1 MNIHLQF
8 TKYLYLCLR
17 NLLNYCLV
25 VRRAP
30 PILPWVLVDLLSQA
44 KIKANISQPFSPVF
58 PPSFSPLLL
67 VHLLLR
73 LPLRWLLRIWSIG
86 CRLFIFR
93 HFGRRRRFL
102 APLRLLLHQGE
113 AEIQERLVD
122 LIINMAILSLIRK
135 YTLKYHRFLLTD
147 RFSLRGFM
155 IMGGDIHGMAKR
167 TPARRTAAPQRNTP
181 NTATWKNILDFR
193 G

>member
-1 MNIHLQF
+1 MSIHLQF

-30 PILPWVLVDLLSQA
+30 PILPWALVDLLSQA

-73 LPLRWLLRIWSIG
+73 LPLRWLLRIWSID
-86 CRLFIFR
+86 CSLFIFR

-113 AEIQERLVD
+113 AEIQKRLVD
-122 LIINMAILSLIRK
+122 LTKNVVILSLIRK
-135 YTLKYHRFLLTD
+135 YHRFLPTD
-147 RFSLRGFM
+147 RFSVRGFM
-155 IMGGDIHGMAKR
+155 MFAEIMWGDIHGMAKR
-167 TPARRTAAPQRNTP
+167 TPARRTAAPQRNPP
-181 NTATWKNILDFR
+181 NMATWQNILDFR

>member
-1 MNIHLQF
+1 MTRFSDVLGTIWRPYTF
-8 TKYLYLCLR
+8 
-17 NLLNYCLV
+17 V

-73 LPLRWLLRIWSIG
+73 LPLRWLLRIWSID
-86 CRLFIFR
+86 CRLFVFR
-93 HFGRRRRFL
+93 HFGRRRRRRRLL

-113 AEIQERLVD
+113 AEIQKRLVD
-122 LIINMAILSLIRK
+122 LTKNVVILSLIR
-135 YTLKYHRFLLTD
+135 KYHRFLLTD
-147 RFSLRGFM
+147 RFSVRGFM
-155 IMGGDIHGMAKR
+155 MSAEIMGGDIHGMAKR
-167 TPARRTAAPQRNTP
+167 TPARRTAAAQ
-181 NTATWKNILDFR
+181 WC
-193 G
+193 

>member
-1 MNIHLQF
+1 MTRFSDILGTIWRPYSF
-8 TKYLYLCLR
+8 
-17 NLLNYCLV
+17 V

-30 PILPWVLVDLLSQA
+30 PILPWALVDLLSQA

-73 LPLRWLLRIWSIG
+73 LPLRWLLRIWSID
-86 CRLFIFR
+86 CRLFVFR
-93 HFGRRRRFL
+93 HFGRPRRFL

-113 AEIQERLVD
+113 AEIQKRLVD
-122 LIINMAILSLIRK
+122 LTKNMVILSLIRK
-135 YTLKYHRFLLTD
+135 YHRFLLKD

-155 IMGGDIHGMAKR
+155 MSAEIMGGDIHGMAKR
-167 TPARRTAAPQRNTP
+167 TQAQPTAAAQ
-181 NTATWKNILDFR
+181 WC
-193 G
+193 